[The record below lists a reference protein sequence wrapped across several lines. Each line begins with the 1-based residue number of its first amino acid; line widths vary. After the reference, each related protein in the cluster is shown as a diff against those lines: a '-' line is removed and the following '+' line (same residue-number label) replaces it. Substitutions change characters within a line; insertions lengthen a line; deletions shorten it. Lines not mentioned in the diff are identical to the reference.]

1 MVKLLYQRSVRK
13 RHRSIYSITRWINIW
28 VHDRRSCCW
37 WTRSFWSR
45 SLWNWS
51 WVNRRVATHSRSMR
65 RFAVRYWFIYTEKTN
80 DFSTPLTIECIG
92 LLRIIASATSLS
104 EYSSWIGPMA
114 EVVLGGSA
122 ANQKS
127 NISHSFQSL
136 NNYFQS
142 KESMEVLSFK

>member
-1 MVKLLYQRSVRK
+1 
-13 RHRSIYSITRWINIW
+13 
-28 VHDRRSCCW
+28 
-37 WTRSFWSR
+37 
-45 SLWNWS
+45 
-51 WVNRRVATHSRSMR
+51 
-65 RFAVRYWFIYTEKTN
+65 
-80 DFSTPLTIECIG
+80 
-92 LLRIIASATSLS
+92 
-104 EYSSWIGPMA
+104 MA